1 MKSICKKISFLSD
14 NYLLRGILHI
24 PADEKSPVVIGSHGL
39 LSSSNSPKQIELAKR
54 CGEFGISFF
63 RFDHR
68 GCGKSEGV
76 FNEVTSLDAR
86 IIDILNAIKTIHNHG
101 YMGSRIGLFGSS
113 LGGAA
118 CILAAGKTKIDS
130 MVVNAA
136 PLRSRMI
143 KSPAEKKDKPEYQRL
158 SFDISSKL
166 SQIKN
171 ILIFHG
177 DADQVVPFSNAIEIY
192 EKTRDT
198 KRLIIQKNGDHL
210 MSNQTH
216 QKEFIRE
223 AGLWF
228 KHRLVA
234 KKPKG

>member
-54 CGEFGISFF
+54 CGEFGIAFF

-86 IIDILNAIKTIHNHG
+86 IIDILNAINTIQSHG

>member
-1 MKSICKKISFLSD
+1 
-14 NYLLRGILHI
+14 
-24 PADEKSPVVIGSHGL
+24 
-39 LSSSNSPKQIELAKR
+39 
-54 CGEFGISFF
+54 
-63 RFDHR
+63 
-68 GCGKSEGV
+68 
-76 FNEVTSLDAR
+76 
-86 IIDILNAIKTIHNHG
+86 
-101 YMGSRIGLFGSS
+101 
-113 LGGAA
+113 
-118 CILAAGKTKIDS
+118 ILAAGKTKIDS

-228 KHRLVA
+228 KQRLFA